1 MVWALN
7 RTTSRRS
14 EQRRDVPERIFA
26 NVATLWPT
34 SQRSREGSFPTSQ
47 RSIQCRDVPEN
58 VKNQRRDVDNQRSV
72 KSTSRR
78 WISTSRRSRGVQNQR
93 RDVPEKGKIEVAT
106 FQRRVKI
113 DVATFRRHD
122 VLKSRR
128 SDVAKF

>member
-7 RTTSRRS
+7 RATSRRS
-14 EQRRDVPERIFA
+14 EQRHDVPERIFA

-78 WISTSRRSRGVQNQR
+78 WISTSRRSRGIQNQRRDVGYQR
-93 RDVPEKGKIEVAT
+93 RDVPEKGKIDVAT
-106 FQRRVKI
+106 FQRRVKL
-113 DVATFRRHD
+113 T
-122 VLKSRR
+122 SRR
-128 SDVAKF
+128 FDVTTF